1 MHVIHF
7 MYRNLFKR
15 LLDLVLSTILIF
27 FLFPIIVLIFFV
39 VLTFIGFPIFKQ
51 KRPGL
56 NNKIFTLYKFKTLYD
71 ASKNIDEVKRQN
83 GVGNFLRKTGLDE
96 LPQLFNI
103 LQNNMSLVGP
113 RPLLIEYLNKY
124 SDYEKKRHSVKPGLT
139 GLAQVNPE
147 PSGVKS
153 WKKSIKLDIYYTK
166 NVSFFLDIKILFKT
180 LELIL
185 FKKKQYKD
193 FKKLYE

>member
-1 MHVIHF
+1 
-7 MYRNLFKR
+7 MYQKYFKR
-15 LLDLVLSTILIF
+15 FLDIILSLILIIFLSPVMTLLF
-27 FLFPIIVLIFFV
+27 FLVWFM
-39 VLTFIGFPIFKQ
+39 IGFPIFKQ

-71 ASKNIDEVKRQN
+71 ASKNIHESKRQN
-83 GVGNFLRKTGLDE
+83 SLGNFLRKTGLDE

-103 LQNNMSLVGP
+103 LKNDMSLVGP
-113 RPLLIEYLNKY
+113 RPLLLEYLNKY
-124 SDYEKKRHSVKPGLT
+124 SNYEKKRHLVKPGIT

-153 WKKSIKLDIYYTK
+153 WNKSIKLDIYYTK
-166 NVSFFLDIKILFKT
+166 NISFFLDIKILFKT

-185 FKKKQYKD
+185 FKKKLYKD
-193 FKKLYE
+193 FKKFYE

>member
-1 MHVIHF
+1 
-7 MYRNLFKR
+7 MYQKYFKR
-15 LLDLVLSTILIF
+15 FLDVILSLILII
-27 FLFPIIVLIFFV
+27 FLFPVMILLFFLIWFV
-39 VLTFIGFPIFKQ
+39 IGFPIFKQ

-71 ASKNIDEVKRQN
+71 ASKNIHERKRQN
-83 GVGNFLRKTGLDE
+83 NLGNFLRKTGLDE

-103 LQNNMSLVGP
+103 LENSMSLVGP
-113 RPLLIEYLNKY
+113 RPLLLEYLNKY
-124 SDYEKKRHSVKPGLT
+124 SNYEKKRHLVKPGIT

-153 WKKSIKLDIYYTK
+153 WNKSIKLDIYYSK

-185 FKKKQYKD
+185 FKKKPYKD
-193 FKKLYE
+193 FKKFYE